1 MFIVPVNVE
10 SKKKANAGNM
20 SQMEELKLFVSER
33 LQAAVSDVCGAF
45 EKTLAG
51 YEEQNSRLK
60 DENNRYRSLLDV
72 VLLSKLPQTKAGHAI
87 KSTPA
92 AASQVASDSSTVR
105 TAERT
110 SSSHVVHVNKSTP
123 SVATIL
129 VASDISS
136 AQMAEKTSTALGHV
150 NKSSPSAATILVASD
165 ICSAQTAAKT
175 STAHAGHANKS
186 TPTAD
191 ASLVAS
197 DSTYAQMTEKT
208 SCYSADTQC
217 LFTSHANFF
226 KLAANDNCPLCLKS
240 VQATEKHLMKRHYR
254 FAVHFIEG
262 DTEKFVVPCF
272 CTEKAQGRSHWHC
285 PCCIKIIHRKSN
297 FEAHLSKQHAD
308 AIYILQQSQDAV
320 SQAEFQHP
328 ELIPKSES
336 QVRGQ
341 SLKVENDQDSPV
353 SIIYV
358 DGFIQDMSDINC
370 VQSSQGHPRPLDT
383 QPDSWV
389 GKEWQPAEDGQDTNV
404 GGADAKD
411 GSSCNTEESKS
422 QTVCS
427 RLKALGSKKNVKRP
441 LSILNKKKS
450 SRTSAVRNLTG
461 PHSCKAYTKNT
472 LRTHVR
478 TNKADKIHICE
489 VCGKR
494 LVSKVNLVR
503 HLQSHTK
510 KNQCGICTKQFSNHS
525 SLERHMRLHKP
536 KALNVMSSS

>member
-10 SKKKANAGNM
+10 SQTKTNAENM
-20 SQMEELKLFVSER
+20 SQMEELKSFVSER
-33 LQAAVSDVCGAF
+33 LQTAVSDVLGAF

-72 VLLSKLPQTKAGHAI
+72 VLLSKLPQTKGHAI

-92 AASQVASDSSTVR
+92 AASPVASAERISTSHAGLVNKGTLSAAAILVASDSS
-105 TAERT
+105 
-110 SSSHVVHVNKSTP
+110 
-123 SVATIL
+123 
-129 VASDISS
+129 S
-136 AQMAEKTSTALGHV
+136 AQTAEKTSTAHGHA
-150 NKSSPSAATILVASD
+150 NKSTPTAAAIPVASD
-165 ICSAQTAAKT
+165 SSSAQTAAKT
-175 STAHAGHANKS
+175 STAHGHANKS

-197 DSTYAQMTEKT
+197 DSSYAQTAERT

-226 KLAANDNCPLCLKS
+226 KLATNDNCPLCLKS

-262 DTEKFVVPCF
+262 GTEKFVVPCF

-320 SQAEFQHP
+320 SQLEFQHP
-328 ELIPKSES
+328 ELIPKGES

-341 SLKVENDQDSPV
+341 SLKAENDQDSPV

-370 VQSSQGHPRPLDT
+370 VQSSQGHPPPLDT

-389 GKEWQPAEDGQDTNV
+389 GKTWQPAGDGPDTLG

-441 LSILNKKKS
+441 LSSLNIKKS
-450 SRTSAVRNLTG
+450 SRTSAGRNLTG
-461 PHSCKAYTKNT
+461 PHSCKAYAKNT

-478 TNKADKIHICE
+478 THKADKIHICE

-510 KNQCGICTKQFSNHS
+510 KNQCGICTKQFSNNS

>member
-10 SKKKANAGNM
+10 SQTKTNAENM
-20 SQMEELKLFVSER
+20 SQMEELKSFVSER
-33 LQAAVSDVCGAF
+33 LQTAVSDVLGAF

-92 AASQVASDSSTVR
+92 AASPVASAERISTSHGLVNKGTLSAAAILVASDSS
-105 TAERT
+105 
-110 SSSHVVHVNKSTP
+110 
-123 SVATIL
+123 
-129 VASDISS
+129 S
-136 AQMAEKTSTALGHV
+136 AQTAEKTSTAHGHA
-150 NKSSPSAATILVASD
+150 NKSTPTAAAIPVASD
-165 ICSAQTAAKT
+165 SSSAQTAAKT

-197 DSTYAQMTEKT
+197 DSSYAQTAERT

-226 KLAANDNCPLCLKS
+226 KLATNDNCPLCLKS

-262 DTEKFVVPCF
+262 GTEKFVVPCF

-320 SQAEFQHP
+320 SQLEFQHP
-328 ELIPKSES
+328 ELIPKGES

-341 SLKVENDQDSPV
+341 SLKAENDQDSPV

-389 GKEWQPAEDGQDTNV
+389 GKTWQPAGDGPDTLG

-441 LSILNKKKS
+441 LSSLNKKKS
-450 SRTSAVRNLTG
+450 SRTSAGRNLTG
-461 PHSCKAYTKNT
+461 PHSCKAYAKNT

-478 TNKADKIHICE
+478 THKADKIHICE

-510 KNQCGICTKQFSNHS
+510 KNQCGICTKQFSNNS